1 MSKRPDIWKAEL
13 RRREADR
20 LAAEEAAEQAA
31 KGGVERTCASCGV
44 FGASF
49 GFGVFRNRSDGMWS
63 CADPDCRAIVEARVA
78 VPPMPSAPA
87 QVDPPAADLFSRSA
101 A

>member
-1 MSKRPDIWKAEL
+1 MRPDLWKAEL
-13 RRREADR
+13 QRRKAAQQ
-20 LAAEEAAEQAA
+20 AAEEAAEQAA
-31 KGGVERTCASCGV
+31 KRPVERCCAACGV

-63 CADPDCRAIVEARVA
+63 CADPECRAIVEARVA
-78 VPPMPSAPA
+78 VPPMSAEPA
-87 QVDPPAADLFSRSA
+87 RTDPRAPDLSSRSA

>member
-1 MSKRPDIWKAEL
+1 MSRRPDLWKAEL
-13 RRREADR
+13 RDREAAR
-20 LAAEEAAEQAA
+20 KAEQAVREPP
-31 KGGVERTCASCGV
+31 VEHSCASCGV

-63 CADPDCRAIVEARVA
+63 CADLDCRKIVEAR
-78 VPPMPSAPA
+78 
-87 QVDPPAADLFSRSA
+87 AAIPVRPTIGRA

>member
-13 RRREADR
+13 QRREAER
-20 LAAEEAAEQAA
+20 RAAEEAAEQAA
-31 KGGVERTCASCGV
+31 KGGVERSCAACGV

-78 VPPMPSAPA
+78 VPAMPAEAPAPSAP
-87 QVDPPAADLFSRSA
+87 DLFGRSA

>member
-1 MSKRPDIWKAEL
+1 MSRRPDLWKAEL
-13 RRREADR
+13 RDREAAR
-20 LAAEEAAEQAA
+20 KAADAEREPPAEH
-31 KGGVERTCASCGV
+31 VCAECGV

-63 CADPDCRAIVEARVA
+63 CADPDCRAIVEARV
-78 VPPMPSAPA
+78 VLPLIPA
-87 QVDPPAADLFSRSA
+87 EPARADPPAADLFSRSA